1 VDHKKVERDRA
12 RWSRFT
18 DEADFDTLCGQMSAV
33 ARAAGLY
40 RESLGVSWGA
50 TVHVD
55 KEMVYRINHADYAL
69 CDMRDPALPIQERV
83 VSLALAPVGGKFSL
97 SMKSRRKLRS
107 LRGDLD
113 VSEGFVDYVADS
125 QILWFVAG
133 DFHQIV
139 GLPEVRAGLKRH
151 VESRPK
157 KLFGPGRHNPL
168 TESIFA

>member
-1 VDHKKVERDRA
+1 MDGKKVERDRA

-18 DEADFDTLCGQMSAV
+18 DEADFDTMCGQMSAV
-33 ARAAGLY
+33 ANAAGLH

-69 CDMRDPALPIQERV
+69 CDMRDPALPIEERDM
-83 VSLALAPVGGKFSL
+83 SLAIAPVGGKFSL
-97 SMKSRRKLRS
+97 SLKSKREIRS
-107 LRGDLD
+107 LRGDVD
-113 VSEGFVDYVADS
+113 VLPGFVNYVTES
-125 QILWFVAG
+125 RILWFSAG
-133 DFHQIV
+133 DLHRII

-157 KLFGPGRHNPL
+157 NLFGPARHNPL
-168 TESIFA
+168 TESIFS